1 MTGFGKSINTIA
13 LFLGIAAASTG
24 CSQTGTM
31 QSMIDDHTGTGPV
44 LVPEEYGLVEQ
55 HLIEIDPNHQ
65 KIHLRRVYSLASFDA
80 TEKSTYL
87 KNVTRMTE
95 YKGAYEADCP
105 DVSPDGKSI
114 VYQLMG
120 ENGRINLW
128 TMLANTGV
136 KAVPKTHGA
145 GLNFFPSYASGGAR
159 IIFCSNRGDPSG
171 NIWALGTGGG
181 LRPVTDSPESD
192 MWAHEDPIAQST
204 VAFTRYQPG
213 DPRGEIWVFDRN
225 SYVATQLREGRQP
238 RISPDGKKIAFS
250 AFDPRKGGHWNIW
263 VMNLD
268 GSRPRQLTRNKADN
282 VTPSWHPSGDWI
294 IFASNKGTASATL
307 RNLNAEIRLHNF
319 DIWMTDVKGEHPAQ
333 LTVNGSDDR
342 NPVCAPDGK
351 TFYFSSNRGLAL
363 DGSDQDLQAS
373 RRRVRTVTI
382 GGAQYPVASGRDI
395 WRAELSG
402 EFLSKTI
409 GSSRSRHAIAR

>member
-1 MTGFGKSINTIA
+1 MTGFEKSINTVA

-65 KIHLRRVYSLASFDA
+65 KIQLRRVYSLASFDA

-213 DPRGEIWVFDRN
+213 DTRGEIWVFDRN
-225 SYVATQLREGRQP
+225 SYRATQLHDGRQP

-282 VTPSWHPSGDWI
+282 VTPSWHPSGNWMV
-294 IFASNKGTASATL
+294 FASNKGAASATL
-307 RNLNAEIRLHNF
+307 RNLNAEVRLHNF
-319 DIWMTDVKGEHPAQ
+319 DIWMMDVKGEHAAR
-333 LTVNGSDDR
+333 LTLNGSDDR

-395 WRAELSG
+395 WRAELSAD
-402 EFLSKTI
+402 FLSKTI
-409 GSSRSRHAIAR
+409 GSSRSRHAVAR